1 MSSEQFKL
9 LRLKVLLSVV
19 EGTSYAEWRN
29 LVEMVEDVYET
40 KQKDEI
46 ATRKRVDDYRNII
59 EKMNELI

>member
-1 MSSEQFKL
+1 MSSEEFKL